1 MCRHIHVR
9 IKNSTQ
15 ITDRFIK
22 NWYYYTIYGNTKNGD
37 KENFHEIFNFGIDFV
52 ERMYEI
58 IDIPFWKD
66 VLGSLKILL
75 KSDTCTTLHHVCT
88 TPLWYNNLLKL
99 PLKHK

>member
-1 MCRHIHVR
+1 MDKRSEEQLIRV
-9 IKNSTQ
+9 
-15 ITDRFIK
+15 FFL
-22 NWYYYTIYGNTKNGD
+22 D

-75 KSDTCTTLHHVCT
+75 KSDTCTTLHRVCT

-99 PLKHK
+99 PLKYKWLKKV